1 MIIGINNSL
10 ICLLCSGEI
19 SRLIQLPWW
28 RGGTVLGQLPSCRC
42 LFLIIYIFP
51 HVNIQTGGMVL
62 QRVWLPKSLLQKTE
76 KAQRLC
82 ISEAIRKHCFS
93 LCFCCSLNKTLKD
106 EAISKPTKS
115 CIQFYRNSVIFKV
128 IKMSQKRY
136 TNNNG
141 IPCKKAN
148 KHLPQLNKLQ
158 LINFKGAMSRPAHVR
173 DLRSTSWSNE
183 LSAILDLRK
192 IRRFLRFFVR
202 LAPLEVVFSQFT
214 IHFIH
219 LDHQELELWPRVS
232 WRVP

>member
-42 LFLIIYIFP
+42 LFLIIYIFL
-51 HVNIQTGGMVL
+51 HVNIQPG
-62 QRVWLPKSLLQKTE
+62 VWCCRGCDCQTPYCKRLKRQK
-76 KAQRLC
+76 LC
-82 ISEAIRKHCFS
+82 INEAIRKHCFS
-93 LCFCCSLNKTLKD
+93 LCFCCSVNKTLKN

-115 CIQFYRNSVIFKV
+115 CIQFYRNSVIFRE

-148 KHLPQLNKLQ
+148 KHSPQLNKLQ
-158 LINFKGAMSRPAHVR
+158 LINFKGTMSRPAHVR